1 MRKVYMVL
9 AYVVAAEVVVQAM
22 LMVWAIAGLTKWVN
36 NGGVFD
42 KALMEDRQTISYPE
56 LVGVPL
62 HGLNGGI
69 IIPAIALVLFIC
81 SFFAKVS
88 GGVKWAA
95 IVLVLAIVQGQL
107 GYLGHDFPAA
117 GALHGLNALA
127 LFTVAL
133 HTARR
138 SRAGASEAVAA
149 ADVPA
154 RTVG

>member
-1 MRKVYMVL
+1 MRSVYKVL

-22 LMVWAIAGLTKWVN
+22 LMVWAIAGLAKWID
-36 NGGVFD
+36 NGGIFD
-42 KALMEDRQTISYPE
+42 KAVMEDRQSVFPE
-56 LVGVPL
+56 VIGIPL
-62 HGLNGGI
+62 HGVNGGI

-127 LFTVAL
+127 LFLAAL

-138 SRAGASEAVAA
+138 SRVGTSDAAAA

>member
-1 MRKVYMVL
+1 MRRVYKVL

-22 LMVWAIAGLTKWVN
+22 LMVWAIAGLAKWID

-42 KALMEDRQTISYPE
+42 KAVMEDRQTVFPE
-56 LVGVPL
+56 VVGIPL
-62 HGLNGGI
+62 HGINGGI
-69 IIPAIALVLFIC
+69 VIPAIALVLFIC

-127 LFTVAL
+127 LLVAAL

-138 SRAGASEAVAA
+138 SRAGASGAVTGTQEA
-149 ADVPA
+149 A
-154 RTVG
+154 RTVA